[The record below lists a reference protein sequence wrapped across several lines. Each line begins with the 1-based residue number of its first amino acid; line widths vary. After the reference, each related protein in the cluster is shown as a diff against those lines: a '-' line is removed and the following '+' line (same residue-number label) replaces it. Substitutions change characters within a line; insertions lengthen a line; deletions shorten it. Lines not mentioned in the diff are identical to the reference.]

1 MFLRSLLVVVFFIPM
16 TRALEAQDIPQPQ
29 FGRLTPAQQR
39 QLMKNMQRQGM
50 QQGMQPGMQGMQGM
64 QGVPFEAA
72 GKLEAIGRNQVKIID
87 EAGKEWFIAFNQ
99 QTAVKTTG
107 EATPEFLKP
116 GLCVEF
122 NAEVDAKGGVPGK
135 VEALSIVTPSK
146 DRPSGVFAEGADEAA
161 KSATKPAAKT
171 AAGAKAKKGA
181 TAGPAVM
188 SKVVGHVK
196 SAKSGKIMVQAGRT
210 TVQFEL
216 GENAKISIDMAD
228 GAFASKGD
236 KVEVKG
242 MQMPNM
248 PNQGQA
254 QSVTITLAEPLGL
267 SKKKAE
273 APKIEPQ
280 HPPKTLKPKK

>member
-1 MFLRSLLVVVFFIPM
+1 MFLRCLFAAALFFPM
-16 TRALEAQDIPQPQ
+16 ARVLEAQDIPQPQ

-39 QLMKNMQRQGM
+39 QIMKAMQR
-50 QQGMQPGMQGMQGM
+50 QGMQPGMQPGMQAM

-72 GKLEAIGRNQVKIID
+72 GKLEAIGRGQVKIMD
-87 EAGKEWFIAFNQ
+87 DNGKEWVISFNQ

-107 EATPEFLKP
+107 EAAPEFLKP
-116 GLCVEF
+116 GMCVEF
-122 NAEVDAKGGVPGK
+122 AAEVDAKGIVPGK
-135 VEALSIVTPSK
+135 VEELSIVTPSK
-146 DRPSGVFAEGADEAA
+146 ERPSGVFPEGGGEAA
-161 KSATKPAAKT
+161 KAAAKPAAKT
-171 AAGAKAKKGA
+171 AAAAKAKKGA
-181 TAGPAVM
+181 AAGPAVM

-196 SAKSGKIMVQAGRT
+196 SAKSGKLLVQAGRT

-236 KVEVKG
+236 KVEIKG

-254 QSVTITLAEPLGL
+254 QSITIALAEPLGL
-267 SKKKAE
+267 PKKKAE
-273 APKIEPQ
+273 AGKSEPPR
-280 HPPKTLKPKK
+280 PPKAIKPKK